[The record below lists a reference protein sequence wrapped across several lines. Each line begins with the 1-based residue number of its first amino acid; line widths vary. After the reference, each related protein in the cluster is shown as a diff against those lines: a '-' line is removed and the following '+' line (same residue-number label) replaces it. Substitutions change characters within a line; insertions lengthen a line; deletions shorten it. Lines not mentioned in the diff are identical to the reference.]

1 MQTVV
6 LGWFGFSAVWFIP
19 LFWRLVKAALPG
31 GGGLAGPG
39 SIRLWLGFVGVLT
52 ASCTLAT
59 ALTGDAT
66 TNALGHAL
74 ARGFEHV
81 FGHVGTPFAMIA
93 LFVVGLPWLVGVRW
107 RQVNAWLDASFG
119 IRFARERG
127 DEEPRGVADL
137 PRAALHRDDDRR
149 VRRAADVQPT
159 TAHTVNSMAPR
170 QNGRYARPTLWKP
183 NDAQR
188 GERRS
193 ASAGGAA
200 RAAAEPTAPAGW
212 LKPGAQPRGAQ
223 PAAAMATGAAG
234 TAAAGASTAGFAK
247 VAGAAAAASE
257 PAKTAGPAMT
267 GSGAAKTPPPASA
280 MPAPTIAAAKPA
292 AATMP
297 PSGLSKA
304 ERLAAPTGG
313 AAAPLAAPAAAV
325 TSPAAFAPAATG
337 IAKPIGST
345 AAVAALGKRAQARP
359 AAPDPRFAPRR
370 PATQAA
376 VSAARNRPMTFTPS
390 RQTTGATPPQP
401 APRAQT
407 AAPTAETARKRAPAN
422 PARAPL
428 YAWHEKPAERIAPA
442 ASVHETL
449 RSIEASAAQWT
460 ALAGATSTAATPVTA
475 RESMAAPAAPS
486 GGAAASAAP
495 DGHAPTSAET
505 AAPNDH
511 APTSA
516 ETVAP
521 DGHVPTSAETAAP
534 DSHAPTSAE
543 TAAPDGH
550 APTSAETAT
559 PNDHASTS
567 AETAAP
573 DSHAPTS
580 AETAA
585 PDGHASTITEAAA
598 PNGHVSAT
606 VETSAVAAPV
616 GITQAAPPIAADTCP
631 AGEHVIAAVE
641 PAGTSDSAAI
651 GAGAIA
657 HAEAGAAA
665 STAETASP
673 IGVDTHIAPSREADR
688 TAQTAPTAPSPA
700 EATPHVDAP
709 HALDVA
715 ARALV
720 GNTAA
725 TAHGAAAVDGSAQR
739 ADTASPA
746 ASTSGPPA
754 PVAASAAS
762 SDRAAPQPVATA
774 APASIATSGA
784 LGTMKAI
791 GAAGPQPST
800 IAAQRA
806 SAIDDTGQPPS
817 TGHSTH
823 AAVSNELGRRPHA
836 APDAVTPA
844 LPPAAA
850 ARAAAVPTSASA
862 VQRQALASESAE
874 AAQGVARAAAAG
886 DSRETTQVSPAGARP
901 DKAAPSAAGANPI
914 APLPGASAITA
925 HEDAPTSAAPDAA
938 TPVIAAMDSAMPNAV
953 APASAIASN
962 AGMSPASASAAA
974 PRMASA
980 PASAAVPNTH
990 PPLTRAAAAV
1000 PGVASIGVAAPGVI
1014 VTNAATALPA
1024 APGRIASPAGA
1035 SAVAPG
1041 AMTPN
1046 AASTDVAPAA
1056 APASDVSPNVVP
1068 APAVGANASVPPA
1081 GASSAAR
1088 HVNAPM
1094 VASTGAA
1101 APAPSIPS
1109 SLPPSTVTSNAERR
1123 ATTTA
1128 PTAAPAGLAPN
1139 PVAAS
1144 SFVAPTTSA
1153 APGQFAPAATAPAD
1167 NAPAAAEAPP
1177 GRVPNPPAGAGFV
1190 TPTSPTPGPLPPAA
1204 ETPAATATPTAP
1216 PPGLAPNPP
1225 AGAGFAATPEA
1236 VAHPFGNP
1244 SAPAPGAIPESP
1256 ATAPSVALTA
1266 NGTEAPGAPQA
1277 FAPSPVPAMP
1287 AAPAAADPASAAP
1300 AAEPVRPSRP
1310 PAPNAFEFHA
1320 PAASNVELPTL
1331 DLLEPAS
1338 DTIEAISD
1346 EHLAQT
1352 GQIIEQ
1358 RLQEFKV
1365 PVTVVGASA
1374 GPVITR
1380 FEIEPALGVRGSQI
1394 VGLMK
1399 DLSRGLGLTSIRV
1412 VETIP
1417 GKTCM
1422 GLELPNAKRQMIRL
1436 SEILASRQYQH
1447 SASQLTIAM
1456 GKDITGNPVVTDLA
1470 KAPHMLVA
1478 GTTGSGK
1485 SVAINAMILSLLYKA
1500 TPEDVRLIMI
1510 DPKMLELSVYEGIP
1524 HLLAPVVTDMKLA
1537 ANALNWCV
1545 GEMEK
1550 RYRLMSALGVR
1561 NLASF
1566 NQKIRDAAA
1575 KEKKLG
1581 NPFSLTPEDPEPLS
1595 TLPLIVVVIDELA
1608 DLMMVAGKK
1617 IEELIARL
1625 AQKARAA
1632 GIHLILATQRPSVD
1646 VITGLIKANIPT
1658 RVAFQVSS
1666 KIDSRTILDQMG
1678 AESLLGQGDMLF
1690 LPPGTGYPQ
1699 RVHGAFVADEEVH
1712 RIVEYLK
1719 QFGEPQYEEGIL
1731 DGPSAEGGTQDL
1743 FGEAPDAEAD
1753 PLYDEAVAFVVRTRR
1768 ASISSV
1774 QRQLRIGYNRAARL
1788 VEQMEAAGLVSPMG
1802 INGSREVLAP
1812 PLPE

>member
-200 RAAAEPTAPAGW
+200 RAAAEP
-212 LKPGAQPRGAQ
+212 
-223 PAAAMATGAAG
+223 
-234 TAAAGASTAGFAK
+234 
-247 VAGAAAAASE
+247 
-257 PAKTAGPAMT
+257 
-267 GSGAAKTPPPASA
+267 
-280 MPAPTIAAAKPA
+280 
-292 AATMP
+292 
-297 PSGLSKA
+297 
-304 ERLAAPTGG
+304 
-313 AAAPLAAPAAAV
+313 
-325 TSPAAFAPAATG
+325 
-337 IAKPIGST
+337 
-345 AAVAALGKRAQARP
+345 
-359 AAPDPRFAPRR
+359 
-370 PATQAA
+370 
-376 VSAARNRPMTFTPS
+376 PS
-390 RQTTGATPPQP
+390 RQTAGSTPPQP

-495 DGHAPTSAET
+495 DSHAPTSAET

-511 APTSA
+511 AS
-516 ETVAP
+516 
-521 DGHVPTSAETAAP
+521 TSAETAAP

-543 TAAPDGH
+543 TVEPDGH
-550 APTSAETAT
+550 VP
-559 PNDHASTS
+559 TS

-606 VETSAVAAPV
+606 VETSAVAAPA
-616 GITQAAPPIAADTCP
+616 GITQVAPPIAADTCP
-631 AGEHVIAAVE
+631 AGGHVIAAVE

-673 IGVDTHIAPSREADR
+673 IGADTHIAPSREADR

-725 TAHGAAAVDGSAQR
+725 TAHGAAAVNGSAQR

-784 LGTMKAI
+784 LGTMKAS

-862 VQRQALASESAE
+862 VQRQALASESGE

-901 DKAAPSAAGANPI
+901 DKAAPSAAVANPI

-980 PASAAVPNTH
+980 PASAAVPDAH

-1123 ATTTA
+1123 AATTA